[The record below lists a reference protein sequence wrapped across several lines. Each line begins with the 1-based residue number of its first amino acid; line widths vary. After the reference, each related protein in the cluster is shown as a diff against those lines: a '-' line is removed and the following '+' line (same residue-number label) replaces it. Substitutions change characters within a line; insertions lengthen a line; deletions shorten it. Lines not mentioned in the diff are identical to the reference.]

1 MYFILTISSCNSKKE
16 QVSLNGTG
24 TYNGEISDSL
34 NSVNDSVTLE
44 CQTNLLSYTSKIRF

>member
-1 MYFILTISSCNSKKE
+1 MYFILTISSCNSKKK
-16 QVSLNGTG
+16 QVSLNGIG